1 MTPLTTALGYLLS
14 VARRRARA
22 ALGGHPESG
31 AITLEWIVIA
41 GILFAAAVAASTLF
55 YDAVKTYM
63 AKIP

>member
-1 MTPLTTALGYLLS
+1 MSSMTTALGYLLS
-14 VARRRARA
+14 VVRRRGRA

-55 YDAVKTYM
+55 YHAVKTYM